1 MPFSIIIDGPN
12 FISRL
17 KQKKGQDY
25 VLNTFD
31 FGKFHHYIQK
41 RLTEMHLNSHPFVHT
56 YFICSDGGSIGTI
69 DESRRDELLRK
80 IGHSRGVSVLEV
92 KQHTSKT
99 RGEKGVDMTVLTK
112 AIDCFNSSDN
122 HEIVIIT
129 QDSDFVPAIK
139 CLTQLN
145 AHVIVCGFFHKNS
158 NTDEQL
164 INVSYD
170 HIDLQKIITQMDKNP
185 DKY

>member
-17 KQKKGQDY
+17 KEKKGQDY
-25 VLNTFD
+25 IMNNFD
-31 FGKFHHYIQK
+31 FGRFHHYIQK
-41 RLTEMHLNSHPFVHT
+41 RLTEAHLNSVPFVHT
-56 YFICSDGGSIGTI
+56 YFICSDGGSIGTF
-69 DESRRDELLRK
+69 DESMRDDLLRK
-80 IGHSRGVSVLEV
+80 IRHSKGVTVVEV
-92 KQHTSKT
+92 KQHTSKS

-112 AIDCFNSSDN
+112 AIDCFNSSAN

-129 QDSDFVPAIK
+129 QDSDFVPAIQ

-145 AHVIVCGFFHKNS
+145 AHVIICGFFHKNS

-170 HIDLQKIITQMDKNP
+170 YIDLKKIIAQVESNP